1 MDANEIR
8 WTAAVADLEQA
19 LGYAFR
25 DPALLRDAL
34 THPSYRFENA
44 VEADNQRLEFLGDA
58 VLGFL
63 LADRIF
69 RGPEEHPEGM
79 LTVLRASV
87 ASGAALAAKA
97 RTLALGPA
105 LLLGRG
111 EALTGGRD
119 RDSDLADAFEAV
131 LGAVY
136 VDGGIAAVS
145 DVFDRLFAADLEH
158 LGRDPWIDNPK
169 GRLQSLAQ
177 KTFRVDPVYVTLSET
192 GPMHSRVFAVRVTVG
207 EERSAEGRGPTKR
220 AAQAAAAAAL
230 LRHLDETATEEAT

>member
-1 MDANEIR
+1 MVD
-8 WTAAVADLEQA
+8 
-19 LGYAFR
+19 
-25 DPALLRDAL
+25 
-34 THPSYRFENA
+34 H
-44 VEADNQRLEFLGDA
+44 
-58 VLGFL
+58 
-63 LADRIF
+63 
-69 RGPEEHPEGM
+69 
-79 LTVLRASV
+79 
-87 ASGAALAAKA
+87 
-97 RTLALGPA
+97 
-105 LLLGRG
+105 
-111 EALTGGRD
+111 
-119 RDSDLADAFEAV
+119 DLADAFEAV

>member
-63 LADRIF
+63 LADRIY
-69 RGPEEHPEGM
+69 RSRQDHPEGM
-79 LTVLRASV
+79 LTILRAAV
-87 ASGAALAAKA
+87 ASGASLAVKA
-97 RTLALGPA
+97 RALGLGPA

-111 EALTGGRD
+111 EELTGGRD
-119 RDSDLADAFEAV
+119 RDSDLSDAFESV

-136 VDGGIAAVS
+136 VDGGIDAVS
-145 DVFDRLFAADLEH
+145 AVFDRLFAVEMATM
-158 LGRDPWIDNPK
+158 GRDPWLDNPK

-177 KTFRVDPVYVTLSET
+177 KEHRVDPVYETVSES
-192 GPMHSRVFAVRVTVG
+192 GPKHNRVFEVRVAVG
-207 EERSAEGRGPTKR
+207 EGLTAEGAGATKR

-230 LRHLDETATEEAT
+230 LRKVEETA